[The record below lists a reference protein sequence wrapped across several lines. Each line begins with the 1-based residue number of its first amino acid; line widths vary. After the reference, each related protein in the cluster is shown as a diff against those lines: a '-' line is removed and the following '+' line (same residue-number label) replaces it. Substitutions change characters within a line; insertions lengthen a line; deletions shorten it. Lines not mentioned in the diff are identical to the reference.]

1 MVGKGT
7 KFTIYEDAD
16 VEPYLEGIK
25 SEPRGPPPPP
35 DAPGVAP
42 MEFQE
47 AAEGDLRPELEPE
60 PDVAVEE
67 RQIL

>member
-1 MVGKGT
+1 M

-25 SEPRGPPPPP
+25 AEPRGPPPPD

-42 MEFQE
+42 MEFQD
-47 AAEGDLRPELEPE
+47 AVDPDQPPRQDPE
-60 PDVAVEE
+60 PQVAVEE